1 MTESWTRGIESGLT
15 RLKAIQIQFWSNQL
29 FQGHKKG
36 IKMVH
41 FYNAKSMLFSRYL
54 QIAQF
59 SELQSTIMI
68 NPKTTKMFPDSFN
81 QRLLVDGTGIY
92 TDVCIVVKSSHQMQ
106 RWLQLKRIDK
116 TMIKI
121 LHYTQST

>member
-1 MTESWTRGIESGLT
+1 
-15 RLKAIQIQFWSNQL
+15 
-29 FQGHKKG
+29 
-36 IKMVH
+36 MVH

-68 NPKTTKMFPDSFN
+68 NYKTTKMFADSFN

-92 TDVCIVVKSSHQMQ
+92 TDVFIVVKSSHQMQ
-106 RWLQLKRIDK
+106 RGLQLRRIDE